1 VDDVSFSLHRGEVLG
16 VCGLMGAGRTEML
29 EALFGLHPRHVSGE
43 IYLEGKPLK
52 IKRVSDAIAAGI
64 GLVPE
69 DRKSQGLILN
79 MNIAK
84 NTSLASLDRVSSQAF
99 ISRKKEEELSRHFI
113 DKLSVRVLSRKVAVE
128 KLSGGNQQKV
138 VIAKWLATDPRI
150 LLLDEPT
157 RGIDV
162 GAKAEIYTLIREL
175 AKAGIGI
182 IAVSS
187 ELPEVL
193 AISDRILV
201 LSESKLTATLNR
213 AEATEEVIMNAAL
226 AEKE

>member
-1 VDDVSFSLHRGEVLG
+1 
-16 VCGLMGAGRTEML
+16 MGAGRTELL
-29 EALFGLHPRHVSGE
+29 EALFGLHPRYVSGSVWMNNRK
-43 IYLEGKPLK
+43 LNLK
-52 IKRVSDAIAAGI
+52 SASDAIEAGI

-79 MNIAK
+79 MDVTR
-84 NTSLASLDRVSSQAF
+84 NTSLACLDRVSLYNF
-99 ISRKKEEELSRHFI
+99 IRKRKEDELSAHFSRKLNTQVPSRNME
-113 DKLSVRVLSRKVAVE
+113 VQ

-138 VIAKWLATDPRI
+138 VIAKWLATDPLV
-150 LLLDEPT
+150 LLMDEPT

-162 GAKAEIYTLIREL
+162 GAKTEIYKLIDEL
-175 AKAGIGI
+175 SGQGMGI
-182 IAVSS
+182 IAASS
-187 ELPEVL
+187 ELPEIL

-226 AEKE
+226 AEKD